1 VDWVR
6 LGSKV
11 VLPRNRKGLQTETS
25 WKRHKSLSTKN
36 LVLIRFRI
44 RGRVS
49 CVEEFDDGGFEGEGA
64 SGGDVAGVDLALRVD
79 YELLEVP
86 LDPRHHEGGR
96 LLEVAIERGSVVSID
111 VDLCQD
117 GEGRAPLLGKGL
129 DLVVGTWLLPTKL
142 VAREGQDFKVPV

>member
-1 VDWVR
+1 MEA
-6 LGSKV
+6 SY
-11 VLPRNRKGLQTETS
+11 EFEH
-25 WKRHKSLSTKN
+25 KRGEWD

-44 RGRVS
+44 RGRVSCVS

-86 LDPRHHEGGR
+86 LNAGHHEGGR

>member
-1 VDWVR
+1 
-6 LGSKV
+6 
-11 VLPRNRKGLQTETS
+11 
-25 WKRHKSLSTKN
+25 
-36 LVLIRFRI
+36 LIRFRII

-86 LDPRHHEGGR
+86 LNAGHHEGGR